1 MQEKR
6 EEESRPKI
14 SPLSMPLE
22 KTPSFGE
29 PPRSAGVADEAA
41 KGEKRKS
48 VDTQELLNKLYKRI
62 DERIEKRSIFRRAD
76 FPLTAILLAVFL
88 SPFFFYGGT
97 ELYNFAKTG
106 LMKKMKIELPA
117 ETAQKPTKPAPK
129 SGQASAP
136 AVPALSKADREF
148 LKTIASQNNR
158 IAEKLGLLIKTLS
171 RRPVSAP
178 SPGKGKTTI
187 VAPVSEK
194 LVKALS
200 GQNRKIAESLALL
213 AKTFDSF
220 SKQEIQK
227 VVIIN
232 NEAPGSFSFK
242 MEKKKLLEIS
252 GIDLDDPIADT
263 DIISNIN
270 SADVLMAMIDSFNRI
285 LSKGGEDGVTGFYVK
300 NTLAG
305 KTQALKRL
313 KEIRQ
318 ASATPAAIPEEP
330 SAESQN

>member
-1 MQEKR
+1 MQEKKG
-6 EEESRPKI
+6 EESHPKI

-22 KTPSFGE
+22 KTPSFRGPQ
-29 PPRSAGVADEAA
+29 PPTSEEMADEPI
-41 KGEKRKS
+41 EKRKS
-48 VDTQELLNKLYKRI
+48 NETQELLNKLYKRI

-97 ELYNFAKTG
+97 ELYNFAKAG
-106 LMKKMKIELPA
+106 LMKKMKIALPV
-117 ETAQKPTKPAPK
+117 ETAQKPPKPAPK
-129 SGQASAP
+129 TGKVAAPAASAI
-136 AVPALSKADREF
+136 SKADREF

-171 RRPVSAP
+171 RRPVPAP
-178 SPGKGKTTI
+178 TSGKGKTTI

-213 AKTFDSF
+213 TKTFDKF
-220 SKQEIQK
+220 SKQKIQK

-232 NEAPGSFSFK
+232 SEAPGSFSFK
-242 MEKKKLLEIS
+242 MEKKKLLEVS
-252 GIDLDDPIADT
+252 GIDMDDPMAGT
-263 DIISNIN
+263 ETISNIN
-270 SADVLMAMIDSFNRI
+270 SAEVLMAMIDSFNRI
-285 LSKGGEDGVTGFYVK
+285 LSKGGEDGVTKFYVK
-300 NTLAG
+300 NALAG

-318 ASATPAAIPEEP
+318 APAALLEEP
-330 SAESQN
+330 PAEPQN